1 MENISRGLWKQIQ
14 VVYISTLLVL
24 ELMGVENI
32 SRGLWK
38 QIQVGL
44 YLYSAGTGTDGG
56 GEYQ

>member
-1 MENISRGLWKQIQ
+1 MFSFKDLSQR
-14 VVYISTLLVL
+14 TLLVP

-32 SRGLWK
+32 RRGLWK